1 MSAQL
6 IAICADGTA
15 PEFDP
20 PRTITVILAARTLQL
35 IMEADGV
42 IPLQDL
48 KERISREAVERGES
62 DTLGIQAVYSLV
74 ASHLIQIDRSQKA
87 NLVSFT

>member
-6 IAICADGTA
+6 IAICADTTA

-20 PRTITVILAARTLQL
+20 PRTINVILAARTLQL
-35 IMEADGV
+35 IMEAGGI

-48 KERISREAVERGES
+48 KDQISRESVERGENE
-62 DTLGIQAVYSLV
+62 TLGVQAVYSLV

-87 NLVSFT
+87 NPVSFT